1 MILTSLTTNTHMG
14 ERGALAE
21 ASGHCALS
29 WLVQNKSS
37 APIRLVENKVEFLE
51 R

>member
-1 MILTSLTTNTHMG
+1 MG

-21 ASGHCALS
+21 ASGQCALP

-37 APIRLVENKVEFLE
+37 APTRSVENKVEFLE
-51 R
+51 K